1 MNALQINVP
10 LQHWLAKLSFDSR
23 TRERCWKKLARQV
36 KYTHLPLEQCFRL
49 LLERAKKDKNPVH
62 HVYEHIV
69 KSLRDGNTLGNALQG
84 FAEPEEI
91 MLINSGQTGGQA
103 SLAEGF
109 AKAADLMEKK
119 RKIKGGILKEV
130 AYPLVLFCN
139 VLGFLFLI
147 STVLIPEM
155 TRLSDPSKWTGAA
168 RLLYV
173 ISSFVTSWYG
183 LITAILCAVL
193 LFLIGLS
200 LKRWSGTG
208 RTLADKVPPWSIYRM
223 LVGISWLYA
232 VSILLQMKELKLVV
246 ILKNLM
252 DDPNTSD
259 YLRSRLGP
267 IYRSTV
273 RGMSLGDALD
283 SSGTGWP
290 DPVLVDDLRT
300 YSTLPGFNQ
309 QLGSIAAEMLN
320 ESMEKIQIGASIL
333 GVASI
338 LFFIMVVILMTLG
351 VFSIQQQTSQ
361 GLGLRLRKTKSIRL
375 GLRFWKSSVRLSS
388 AVSYLVLSPLPYPA
402 A

>member
-10 LQHWLAKLSFDSR
+10 SALRHWLAKLSFDSR

-69 KSLRDGNTLGNALQG
+69 KSLRDGNTLGLALQG
-84 FAEPEEI
+84 FVEPEEI

-103 SLAEGF
+103 ALAEGF
-109 AKAADLMEKK
+109 SKAADLMEKK

-168 RLLYV
+168 RLLY
-173 ISSFVTSWYG
+173 
-183 LITAILCAVL
+183 L

-223 LVGISWLYA
+223 LVGVSWLYA

-309 QLGSIAAEMLN
+309 QLGPIAAEMLN
-320 ESMEKIQIGASIL
+320 ESMEKIQRGASIL

-361 GLGLRLRKTKSIRL
+361 GLGL
-375 GLRFWKSSVRLSS
+375 
-388 AVSYLVLSPLPYPA
+388 
-402 A
+402 

>member
-1 MNALQINVP
+1 MNVLQINVP
-10 LQHWLAKLSFDSR
+10 SAFQHWLAKLSFDSR

-69 KSLRDGNTLGNALQG
+69 KSLRDGNTLGKALQG

-130 AYPLVLFCN
+130 AYPIVVFCS

-147 STVLIPEM
+147 STTLIPEM
-155 TRLSDPSKWTGAA
+155 MRLSDPSKWTGAA
-168 RLLYV
+168 WLLYQ
-173 ISSFVTSWYG
+173 ISTFVTSWYG
-183 LITAILCAVL
+183 LVSATVFVAL
-193 LFLIGLS
+193 LFFIGVS
-200 LKRWSGTG
+200 LKRWSGSG
-208 RTLADKVPPWSIYRM
+208 RVLADKIPPWSIYRV

-246 ILKNLM
+246 ILKSLI
-252 DDPNTSD
+252 DDPTTSD

-283 SSGTGWP
+283 SAGTGWP

-309 QLGSIAAEMLN
+309 QLGSIAQEMLN
-320 ESMEKIQIGASIL
+320 ESMEKIQRGASIL
-333 GVASI
+333 GVVSV
-338 LFFIMVVILMTLG
+338 LLLIMTVILMAMG
-351 VFSIQQQTSQ
+351 IFSMQQHVTR
-361 GLGLRLRKTKSIRL
+361 GLGI
-375 GLRFWKSSVRLSS
+375 
-388 AVSYLVLSPLPYPA
+388 
-402 A
+402 

>member
-36 KYTHLPLEQCFRL
+36 KYTHLPLEQWFRL

-130 AYPLVLFCN
+130 AYP
-139 VLGFLFLI
+139 LGFLFLI

-320 ESMEKIQIGASIL
+320 ESTEKIQIGASIL

-361 GLGLRLRKTKSIRL
+361 GLGL
-375 GLRFWKSSVRLSS
+375 
-388 AVSYLVLSPLPYPA
+388 
-402 A
+402 

>member
-10 LQHWLAKLSFDSR
+10 SALQHWLAKLSFDSR

-69 KSLRDGNTLGNALQG
+69 KSLRDGNTLGKALQG

-130 AYPLVLFCN
+130 AYHIVLCGN
-139 VLGFLFLI
+139 VLGFLFFV
-147 STVLIPEM
+147 STMLIPQM
-155 TRLSDPSKWTGAA
+155 TRLSDPSKWSGAA

-173 ISSFVTSWYG
+173 ISSFITSWYG
-183 LITAILCAVL
+183 LGAAILFIAF

-223 LVGISWLYA
+223 LVGVSWLYA

-246 ILKNLM
+246 ILKSLI
-252 DDPNTSD
+252 DDPHTSD

-283 SSGTGWP
+283 SAGTGWP

-309 QLGSIAAEMLN
+309 QLGSIAGEMLN
-320 ESMEKIQIGASIL
+320 ESMEKIKRGASIL

-338 LFFIMVVILMTLG
+338 LFFIMIVIFMTLG
-351 VFSIQQQTSQ
+351 VFSIQQQTTQ
-361 GLGLRLRKTKSIRL
+361 GLGL
-375 GLRFWKSSVRLSS
+375 
-388 AVSYLVLSPLPYPA
+388 
-402 A
+402 